1 MKAIKTLV
9 FCFAIVSPIASYAVA
24 AVQVTAEEVIREH
37 QSLIAKYADSR
48 QKPLPPIV
56 EYAYGMDLDVNK
68 VVRASPD
75 VRACKVMPQLM
86 TYEDSKGRLNTI
98 QYKVQSSCHGKN

>member
-1 MKAIKTLV
+1 MKAINALIFSLT
-9 FCFAIVSPIASYAVA
+9 IVSPIASYAFTA
-24 AVQVTAEEVIREH
+24 GEVTAEDVIKEH
-37 QSLIAKYADSR
+37 QNLVAKYADSR

-68 VVRASPD
+68 VIRVSPD

-86 TYEDSKGRLNTI
+86 TYEDAKGQLNTV
-98 QYKVQSSCHGKN
+98 QYKVQSGCRGKN